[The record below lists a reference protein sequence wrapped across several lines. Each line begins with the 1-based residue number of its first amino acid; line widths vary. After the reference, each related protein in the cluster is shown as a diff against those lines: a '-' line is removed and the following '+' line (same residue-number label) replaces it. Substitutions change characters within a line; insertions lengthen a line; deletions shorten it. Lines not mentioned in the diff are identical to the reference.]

1 MRLERWLR
9 DRLPGCAI
17 PGFDSGEPMRVEQFP
32 GGHSNLTYLVRFGG
46 LELVVR
52 RPPFGHVPPAAHDV
66 AREYRWLSA
75 LHPVYPLAPRPYLL
89 CEDLD
94 VIGSAFYVMERR
106 RGVVVRGDEPPPIK
120 DNPSMRHRVGTAL
133 VDTLARLHRIELE
146 QAGLAHLGKP
156 SGFVGRQVRGW
167 TERWERFRTVELP
180 EMEDLGRWLHE
191 KLPPDPERPG
201 VVHGDFKLDN
211 VMLDAESPDR
221 VVAVFDWEMSA
232 LGEPLVDLGMLLAY
246 WVPSAPP
253 EQRDALSPVT
263 DRPGWLTRDELVDR
277 YAAQSGR
284 RLEALPYF
292 EIFAF
297 FKIAVVIQQ
306 LYYRYVH
313 GHASD
318 ERFASMGD
326 RVLYLARS
334 AARRIE
340 RAA

>member
-1 MRLERWLR
+1 M
-9 DRLPGCAI
+9 
-17 PGFDSGEPMRVEQFP
+17 
-32 GGHSNLTYLVRFGG
+32 
-46 LELVVR
+46 
-52 RPPFGHVPPAAHDV
+52 
-66 AREYRWLSA
+66 
-75 LHPVYPLAPRPYLL
+75 
-89 CEDLD
+89 
-94 VIGSAFYVMERR
+94 
-106 RGVVVRGDEPPPIK
+106 
-120 DNPSMRHRVGTAL
+120 
-133 VDTLARLHRIELE
+133 
-146 QAGLAHLGKP
+146 
-156 SGFVGRQVRGW
+156 RGW

-313 GHASD
+313 GHAAD